1 MRYETNKSNWSPS
14 SKDDILLTFSNR
26 GYIRR
31 LPANKYSCPHRCGI
45 RIFKCKDATR
55 DCVDTLIVTSADSVF
70 VSFTNFGRMFTIHG
84 DSIPE
89 INHDEEAM
97 PIEKL
102 LQLHNGEKVN
112 IFLPVNSFDEY
123 NYLIM
128 VTQRGLA
135 QRTRFSRHV
144 CENKNGIIAMNIEA
158 KDDLISVELT
168 NGNQDII
175 LITKLGMA
183 IRFNEEDIRCTM
195 QNTMGVHGIKLK
207 DADEVIGM
215 VSITSESDLFVIT
228 EKGIGKRTEISEY
241 PLQARNGKGSA
252 TYRIAERTGPLVE
265 ADLINDTKDVLIIVD
280 SNKFTRREAID
291 IPVMALF
298 TQGIHLNNSRKSK
311 VVGICIINKDD

>member
-1 MRYETNKSNWSPS
+1 
-14 SKDDILLTFSNR
+14 
-26 GYIRR
+26 
-31 LPANKYSCPHRCGI
+31 
-45 RIFKCKDATR
+45 
-55 DCVDTLIVTSADSVF
+55 
-70 VSFTNFGRMFTIHG
+70 
-84 DSIPE
+84 
-89 INHDEEAM
+89 
-97 PIEKL
+97 
-102 LQLHNGEKVN
+102 
-112 IFLPVNSFDEY
+112 
-123 NYLIM
+123 
-128 VTQRGLA
+128 
-135 QRTRFSRHV
+135 
-144 CENKNGIIAMNIEA
+144 
-158 KDDLISVELT
+158 
-168 NGNQDII
+168 
-175 LITKLGMA
+175 
-183 IRFNEEDIRCTM
+183 
-195 QNTMGVHGIKLK
+195 MGVHGIKLK